1 MAEYHVGCGRNW
13 SYYCEEVVSQPWFIE
28 KVDDAFDSVYCDI
41 YARINTQKGR

>member
-41 YARINTQKGR
+41 YARINT